1 MSFEVLP
8 GIRSVRTRLYTNV
21 WAWNGRMA
29 RRLLLM
35 LSCLTVLTACIGPHK
50 PVPTQRS
57 QSAQV
62 PTEAEPAR
70 EHVNGEAARTE
81 PDSMGPVVPLPMP
94 PIARTPAEVSGTP
107 SAQAEVPVVDV
118 KPVLVIAQSEPY
130 KVSQANTATK
140 TDTPIMQ
147 TPFSVQVV
155 PQQVI
160 RDQQAVRLETAVQ
173 NVSGVIVQR
182 GANGD
187 TSDSFVIR
195 GFNVDHTYRNGVLG
209 GGSFGQGHRE
219 MANVERVEVL
229 KGPGAILYGRS
240 EPGGIVNI
248 VTKQPLA
255 TPYYSVQ
262 QQFGS
267 YNFYRTTAD
276 ATGPLTKD
284 DTLLYRV
291 NVSYEN
297 SGSFRRFMKED
308 NLFIAPVVQWNI
320 SPRTQI
326 TAEFEYLHFDR
337 TREFGTPVIGNRP
350 APIGRNDTVVDP
362 GFNQNLGDR
371 YFAGLHGSHRLNADW
386 EASLRLS
393 LTQLETSVDNNLF
406 FNLAQPNGDLER
418 FYFNGPT
425 TLRNYQ
431 TTFTLTGHINSGV
444 AKHTLLAGYDFFY
457 LSTKFSGDNAV
468 SAPPFNIFAPT
479 FSNPAPVFDQGSF
492 SGSTAETWHGLYL
505 QDQIELPYHIH
516 LLAGARYDNTRGTDN
531 QLGVTT
537 YEEDRLSPRG
547 GLLWQPLP
555 WLSLYGS
562 YTQSLGPSNVFF
574 RTDGVK
580 MRPQSGQQWEAGVKT
595 EFWDGRLRMTAAYF
609 DLTKQNI
616 AVPDPAN
623 LTRLRPVGEAQT
635 RGIEL
640 DITGEILPGW
650 QVIAAYSYLPFAKIT
665 HDVADDGAGNPTAGG
680 TGNRLF
686 LAAKDS
692 GSLWSTYEF
701 QDEALRGLKV
711 GGGVVAVGERQGDV
725 ANTYQLAGY
734 VTANLMA
741 SYQWHVGMTRLTAQ
755 LNVNNLFDVSHFAGS
770 NAFDS
775 AVFGM
780 PRFFMGSIR
789 MEF

>member
-8 GIRSVRTRLYTNV
+8 GIQSDRTRPDTKVYV
-21 WAWNGRMA
+21 GNGRVA
-29 RRLLLM
+29 SRFLLM
-35 LSCLTVLTACIGPHK
+35 LFCLMAFTACIGPHK
-50 PVPTQRS
+50 PVPTQGS
-57 QSAQV
+57 QSTQV
-62 PTEAEPAR
+62 PTEAEPAQER
-70 EHVNGEAARTE
+70 VDREAARSE
-81 PDSMGPVVPLPMP
+81 PAPVPVVPLPAP
-94 PIARTPAEVSGTP
+94 PMARTPVETSGTP

-118 KPVLVIAQSEPY
+118 KPVLVLAQSEAY

-195 GFNVDHTYRNGVLG
+195 GFNVDRTYRNGVLG
-209 GGSFGQGHRE
+209 GGNNGQGKRE

-291 NVSYEN
+291 NVSYED

-308 NLFIAPVVQWNI
+308 NLFVAPVLKWNI

-326 TAEFEYLHFDR
+326 TAELEYLHFDR

-350 APIGRNDTVVDP
+350 APIGRHDTVIDP

-371 YFAGLHGSHRLNADW
+371 YFAGLHGTHRLSADW

-393 LTQLETSVDNNLF
+393 YTHLKTAVDNNLF
-406 FNLAQPNGDLER
+406 FNFAQANGDLER
-418 FYFNGPT
+418 FYFNGPST
-425 TLRNYQ
+425 QRNYQ
-431 TTFTLTGHINSGV
+431 ATFNLTGHLNTGV
-444 AKHTLLAGYDFFY
+444 ARHTLLAGYDLFY
-457 LSTKFSGDNAV
+457 ILNKFAGDNAV
-468 SAPPFNIFAPT
+468 PAPPFNIFAPT

-492 SGSTAETWHGLYL
+492 NGSNAETWHGLYL
-505 QDQIELPYHIH
+505 QDQIELPYHLH
-516 LLAGARYDNTRGTDN
+516 LLAGARYDYALGRDN

-537 YEEDRLSPRG
+537 YAEDRLSPRG

-562 YTQSLGPSNVFF
+562 YTESLGPSNVFF

-616 AVPDPAN
+616 AVPDATN
-623 LTRLRPVGEAQT
+623 LLRLRPVGEAQT

-692 GSLWSTYEF
+692 GSIWSTYEF

-711 GGGVVAVGERQGDV
+711 GGGVVAVGERQGDI
-725 ANTYQLAGY
+725 ANTFQLPGY

-741 SYQWHVGMTRLTAQ
+741 SYQWHVGITRLTAQ
-755 LNVNNLFDVSHFAGS
+755 LNVNNLFDTNHFAGS
-770 NAFDS
+770 DGFNS
-775 AVFGM
+775 AMFGT